1 MRKMM
6 VAMAMVLAMLCVAP
20 SLGLA
25 AGTWSTANVNSVGVG
40 GSFTYIQLTD
50 TSATPPYSPGT
61 YFAADTTGSRSKEML
76 ATALTAISLSK
87 TVLVWLDDTAA
98 YSNMSCMYL
107 NQ

>member
-1 MRKMM
+1 MRK
-6 VAMAMVLAMLCVAP
+6 VKVTLMVLAIICLVP
-20 SLGLA
+20 SLCFA

-50 TSATPPYSPGT
+50 TSASPPYSPGT
-61 YFAADTTGSRSKEML
+61 YFSADTTGARSKEML

-87 TVLVWLDDTAA
+87 TVLVWLDDVAP

>member
-6 VAMAMVLAMLCVAP
+6 VVTAMVLAMLCVVP
-20 SLGLA
+20 SFCLA

-40 GSFTYIQLTD
+40 GDVTYIQL
-50 TSATPPYSPGT
+50 SPADGGTQYAAGT
-61 YFAADTTGSRSKEML
+61 YFTADATRAKEML

-87 TVLVWLDDTAA
+87 TCLIWLDDTAP
-98 YSNMSCMYL
+98 YSFMTSMYL

>member
-1 MRKMM
+1 M
-6 VAMAMVLAMLCVAP
+6 AMALAVLGAVP
-20 SLGLA
+20 SFCFA

-50 TSATPPYSPGT
+50 TSATPLYAPGT
-61 YFAADTTGSRSKEML
+61 YFSADTTGVRSKEML
-76 ATALTAISLSK
+76 ATALTSISLSK
-87 TVLVWLDDTAA
+87 TVLVWLDDVAP